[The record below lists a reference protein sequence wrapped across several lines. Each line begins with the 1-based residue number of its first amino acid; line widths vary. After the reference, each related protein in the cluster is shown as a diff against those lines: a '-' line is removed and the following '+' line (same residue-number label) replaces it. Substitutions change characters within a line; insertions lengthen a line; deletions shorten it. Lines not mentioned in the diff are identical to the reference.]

1 MCCTFSLL
9 VIEWKLC
16 AHTASNVQTSKLAQ
30 CYTILACCWY
40 QWCEYC
46 RFVIFQ
52 LFFLKFDELFVQ
64 SSIYLHQFNCCFLSL
79 YKIFH
84 NCSFLMLKSTKEHY
98 KCITG
103 AVVYNMFTIVARR
116 APWKLSVHVY
126 IHVSHSTFVLP
137 MGIQK
142 RSSFA
147 THRCQLFLRR
157 IV

>member
-1 MCCTFSLL
+1 MCSTFSVL

-16 AHTASNVQTSKLAQ
+16 IHATSDVQTSKPAQ
-30 CYTILACCWY
+30 RYTILQYSRY

-64 SSIYLHQFNCCFLSL
+64 AQYCCFLSL

-147 THRCQLFLRR
+147 THRCQLF
-157 IV
+157 